1 MYRIKKGVYM
11 RIFLLLMLSMVSY
24 GAATDF
30 SECKGKEA
38 NYYVAKFTKNGTANG
53 WLKAARMHQKFYK
66 DRGSDILVV
75 PMLQYRRD
83 SEGNVTDK
91 VHRIT
96 SMVIGSQKSWQE
108 WRDLRDNQS
117 EADAAKS
124 QKEYDSYVS
133 LYNKHTE
140 LTVQRKLCVL

>member
-1 MYRIKKGVYM
+1 M
-11 RIFLLLMLSMVSY
+11 
-24 GAATDF
+24 
-30 SECKGKEA
+30 
-38 NYYVAKFTKNGTANG
+38 AKFTKNGTANG
-53 WLKAARMHQKFYK
+53 WLKAAGMHQKFYK

-96 SMVIGSQKSWQE
+96 SMVIGSQESWQE
-108 WRDLRDNQS
+108 WRDLRESQS

>member
-1 MYRIKKGVYM
+1 M
-11 RIFLLLMLSMVSY
+11 RILILLLLSMVSY
-24 GAATDF
+24 SAPTDF

-38 NYYVAKFTKNGTANG
+38 NYYVAKFTKNGTATG
-53 WLKAARMHQKFYK
+53 WLKATRMHQKFYK

-96 SMVIGSQKSWQE
+96 SMVIGSQESWKK
-108 WRDLRDNQS
+108 WRDIRNNQS
-117 EADAAKS
+117 EDSAAKS

>member
-1 MYRIKKGVYM
+1 M
-11 RIFLLLMLSMVSY
+11 RILILLLLSMVSY
-24 GAATDF
+24 SAPTDF

-38 NYYVAKFTKNGTANG
+38 NYYVAKFTKSGTATG
-53 WLKAARMHQKFYK
+53 WLKATRMHQKFYK

-96 SMVIGSQKSWQE
+96 SMVIGSQESWKE
-108 WRDLRDNQS
+108 WRDLRNNQS
-117 EADAAKS
+117 DDDAAKS
-124 QKEYDSYVS
+124 QEEYDSYVS

>member
-1 MYRIKKGVYM
+1 M
-11 RIFLLLMLSMVSY
+11 RILILLLLSMVSY
-24 GAATDF
+24 SAPTDF

-38 NYYVAKFTKNGTANG
+38 NYYVAKFTKNGTATG
-53 WLKAARMHQKFYK
+53 WLKATRMHQKFYK

-96 SMVIGSQKSWQE
+96 SMVIGSQESWKK
-108 WRDLRDNQS
+108 WRDIRNNQS
-117 EADAAKS
+117 EDSAAKS

-140 LTVQRKLCVL
+140 LNVQRKLCVL

>member
-11 RIFLLLMLSMVSY
+11 RIFLLLILSMVSY

-96 SMVIGSQKSWQE
+96 SMVIGSQESWQE
-108 WRDLRDNQS
+108 WRPCTRADLHAGLSGIEDFVR
-117 EADAAKS
+117 AAEYLQHS
-124 QKEYDSYVS
+124 TSKES
-133 LYNKHTE
+133 TFW
-140 LTVQRKLCVL
+140 